1 LTAQIQDLAGARE
14 ATPPS
19 TSTGEQMNTRNS
31 SDVIVNLPVMTFET
45 ETLPYL
51 AELIAEGL
59 KSRGILVSKDEVTI
73 KKV

>member
-1 LTAQIQDLAGARE
+1 M
-14 ATPPS
+14 S
-19 TSTGEQMNTRNS
+19 TRTS

>member
-1 LTAQIQDLAGARE
+1 
-14 ATPPS
+14 
-19 TSTGEQMNTRNS
+19 MNTRNS

-59 KSRGILVSKDEVTI
+59 KSRGILVSKDEVMI